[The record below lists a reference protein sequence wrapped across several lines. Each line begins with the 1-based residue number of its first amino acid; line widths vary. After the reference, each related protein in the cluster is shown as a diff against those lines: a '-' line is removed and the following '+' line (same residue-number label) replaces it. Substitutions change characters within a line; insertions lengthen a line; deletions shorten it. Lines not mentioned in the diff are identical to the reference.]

1 MELNLIPFTESSAL
15 DAWAYNSETNELFLR
30 WRNSNDIYVFTG
42 NVANFEADVREY
54 RSWGRMA
61 HWYANSS
68 ADITLKEVISQIG
81 SYIFHTN
88 RITGECKT
96 VLV

>member
-15 DAWAYNSETNELFLR
+15 DAWAYNSDTNELFLR
-30 WRNSNDIYVFTG
+30 WRNSNDIYVYTG

-61 HWYANSS
+61 HWYAHSS
-68 ADITLKEVISQIG
+68 EDVTLKEL
-81 SYIFHTN
+81 IFSGTN
-88 RITGECKT
+88 YTSRYCYETKT
-96 VLV
+96 FSTVYA